1 MKTKLIISIAL
12 LTSSIVNANNDKNL
26 SSTAAA
32 KTVSTSTKSL
42 VTTST
47 SSSWVDQKIEEIKP
61 QRNGLNTS
69 SLATLKS
76 PFIVII
82 KKKKDDGKKPKTVVS
97 ATDSKSLTP
106 TKKDMSK
113 EPLTLQI
120 LLNSS
125 ALINGKWLKENDTF
139 RGYKLAQIQNN
150 FVVLERKNKKIKLF
164 IAQKNKNI
172 NISTK

>member
-1 MKTKLIISIAL
+1 MKTKLILSIAL
-12 LTSSIVNANNDKNL
+12 LTSTIANADNDKNL
-26 SSTAAA
+26 SKSVTS
-32 KTVSTSTKSL
+32 KNINTSTRSL
-42 VTTST
+42 VTAAT

-69 SLATLKS
+69 SLATIKS

-82 KKKKDDGKKPKTVVS
+82 EKKKDDGKKANVTVS
-97 ATDSKSLTP
+97 KTDSKSLTP